1 MIDWE
6 RVAELRDE
14 IGAEDFG
21 EIVDLFLSEV
31 EGTIDQLG
39 RPGDTPQTV
48 ADQMHFL
55 KGAALNLGFSALSSL
70 CRDGEK
76 AAAEG
81 NTALV
86 LPQDVRKTFEES
98 RATFETDFPIRF
110 AA

>member
-6 RVAELRDE
+6 RVEELRDE

-31 EGTIDQLG
+31 EAAIERLAGA
-39 RPGDTPQTV
+39 GDDARVV

-55 KGAALNLGFSALSSL
+55 KGASLNLGFSALSSL
-70 CRDGEK
+70 CMTGEQ
-76 AAAEG
+76 AANKGDAH
-81 NTALV
+81 AV
-86 LPQDVRKTFEES
+86 PAQDVARVFGES
-98 RATFETDFPIRF
+98 RAAFETEMPLRF